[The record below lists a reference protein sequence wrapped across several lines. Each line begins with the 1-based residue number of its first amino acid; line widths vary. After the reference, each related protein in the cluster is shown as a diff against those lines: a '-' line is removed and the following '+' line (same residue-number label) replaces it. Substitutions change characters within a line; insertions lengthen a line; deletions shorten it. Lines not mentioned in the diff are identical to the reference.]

1 MQLQPWVWS
10 AVNIELVPHL
20 VLVLTYGWIDKP
32 EWENEEGVNFSH
44 ACYTP

>member
-20 VLVLTYGWIDKP
+20 VLVLLTYGWIDKP
-32 EWENEEGVNFSH
+32 EWENGSWRKE
-44 ACYTP
+44 